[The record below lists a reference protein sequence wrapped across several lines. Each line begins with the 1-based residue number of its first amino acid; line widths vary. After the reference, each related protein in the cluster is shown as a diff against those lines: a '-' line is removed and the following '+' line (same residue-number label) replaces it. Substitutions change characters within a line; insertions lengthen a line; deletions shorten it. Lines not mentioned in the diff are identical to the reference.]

1 MPSIGGAENASCFS
15 YSPDEWRAMVL
26 DMMEARFTRNL
37 RDRDASIRAFE
48 RHNDA
53 VRAGRALP
61 IG

>member
-1 MPSIGGAENASCFS
+1 
-15 YSPDEWRAMVL
+15 MVL

-53 VRAGRALP
+53 VREGRALP